1 MDYNQQKLTEH
12 LNKKFE
18 ELKRTRADVL
28 AEGVMKD
35 FGEYQ
40 NMCGVIQGLS
50 LAQRELMDL
59 VRNLKEAEDD

>member
-1 MDYNQQKLTEH
+1 MEHQQQQLLDY
-12 LNKKFE
+12 LNKKYT
-18 ELKRTRADVL
+18 ELKQSRADVL

-40 NMCGVIQGLS
+40 NLCGVIQGLS
-50 LAQRELMDL
+50 LAQREIMDL